1 MKSITVSDENGK
13 KYTLEFTKNS
23 AIQLERAGFKADQLQ
38 SSPVTMITLLTRGAF
53 KAKHPDI
60 SDEEADSV
68 YESLENKKVV
78 LEKLAEMYA
87 EHAQKLV
94 DGGNVKWEANW

>member
-1 MKSITVSDENGK
+1 MEK
-13 KYTLEFTKNS
+13 
-23 AIQLERAGFKADQLQ
+23 AGFKVDQLQ
-38 SSPVTMITLLTRGAF
+38 STPVTMITLLTRGAF
-53 KAKHPDI
+53 KAKHPEL
-60 SDEEADSV
+60 SDEKIDAI
-68 YESLENKKVV
+68 YESLENKNVL